1 MMRRILLL
9 DDEQNVLSA
18 LKRSFRSI
26 AHQDLLRI
34 DTYNAP
40 EEALTHLQDTA
51 YDFIVSDY
59 HMPSMNGIEF
69 LTLAKAI
76 QPDAV
81 RMMLSASAE
90 FKTILGAIN
99 EAEAFRYIAK
109 PWTQEELT
117 DTYQAALQKR
127 DQILEDRRLAD
138 ELRVQRGQLSPQEEA
153 MRRLEE
159 SEPGI
164 TKVKWGADGSVMLD

>member
-1 MMRRILLL
+1 MRRILLL

-26 AHQDLLRI
+26 AGSDQLRI
-34 DTYNAP
+34 DTYTVP
-40 EEALTHLQDTA
+40 QDALLPLRDSA
-51 YDFIVSDY
+51 YDFILSDY

-69 LTLAKAI
+69 LTLAKAM

-99 EAEAFRYIAK
+99 EAEAFRYISK
-109 PWTQEELT
+109 PWTQEELA
-117 DTYQAALQKR
+117 DTYHAALQKR
-127 DQILEDRRLAD
+127 DQVLEDRRLAD
-138 ELRVQRGQLSPQEEA
+138 ELRVQRGQISPHEEA

-159 SEPGI
+159 SDPGI
-164 TKVKWGADGSVMLD
+164 TKVKWSADGSVMLE